1 MILHRSIRGL
11 VAASASVVALAGGGG
26 VAHGEP
32 PPSPPPVPSILDQP
46 PPIPPVWVDPDDEG
60 GPTTP
65 WGGAGSFCENQ
76 WIICR

>member
-1 MILHRSIRGL
+1 MILPRSIRGL
-11 VAASASVVALAGGGG
+11 VAASVSVIALAGGG
-26 VAHGEP
+26 VAHAEP
-32 PPSPPPVPSILDQP
+32 PPLPPPSILDQP